1 MDAMKHI
8 FIGLGHLTGNKID
21 NEGDGGILSL
31 AKCKAL
37 IDNLKNNSFIGIWKN
52 EKGRVYIEQSQLLEY
67 KEKDLDLYKL
77 SFPKEE
83 ALFIAEIVGIKPLQG
98 NILDALAWQI
108 LELKELEG
116 ATYQIKDNE
125 LFKLEV
131 INGELK

>member
-1 MDAMKHI
+1 MTYIMGRYID
-8 FIGLGHLTGNKID
+8 LTRDKK
-21 NEGDGGILSL
+21 SL
-31 AKCKAL
+31 K
-37 IDNLKNNSFIGIWKN
+37 
-52 EKGRVYIEQSQLLEY
+52 
-67 KEKDLDLYKL
+67 
-77 SFPKEE
+77 
-83 ALFIAEIVGIKPLQG
+83 GIKPLQG